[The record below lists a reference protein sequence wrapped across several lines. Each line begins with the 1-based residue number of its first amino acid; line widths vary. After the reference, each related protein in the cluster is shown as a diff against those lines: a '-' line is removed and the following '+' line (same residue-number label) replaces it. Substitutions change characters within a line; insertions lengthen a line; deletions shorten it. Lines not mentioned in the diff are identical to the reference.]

1 MNIRTATLLLL
12 VCTLFACCIQSHNQ
26 TVLHTSLSGHSRV
39 RSGAINSS
47 HLSQSTQ
54 FVFGRKYKARV
65 VRVVDGDTIDVKIDG
80 NVYRIR
86 LLGVDCPETTAS
98 RNRPYEYDDI
108 TDLNYLAKWGAKAK
122 VFAHS
127 MLYNRTVYLV

>member
-1 MNIRTATLLLL
+1 M
-12 VCTLFACCIQSHNQ
+12 
-26 TVLHTSLSGHSRV
+26 
-39 RSGAINSS
+39 
-47 HLSQSTQ
+47 
-54 FVFGRKYKARV
+54 FGRKYKARV